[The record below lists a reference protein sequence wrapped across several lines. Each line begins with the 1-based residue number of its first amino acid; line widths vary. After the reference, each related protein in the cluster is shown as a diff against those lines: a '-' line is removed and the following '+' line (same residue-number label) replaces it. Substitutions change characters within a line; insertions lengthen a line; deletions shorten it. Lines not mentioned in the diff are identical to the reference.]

1 MASETKASVDLSRA
15 GVKRLTPENT
25 HIFEGSLSL
34 LHCTVDD
41 VEYPG
46 VFAVRLF
53 PIRHPEQYISL
64 AYTDSEDKVKEI
76 GVIQNLA
83 DFPPDANQLIHRTLS
98 KHYYEQQIDRI
109 FRVKLEHGLLFVDAQ
124 THRGREEFI
133 VPWRHD
139 RAEEYDEHG
148 KVLLDALDN
157 RYIIPD
163 LRKLPDR
170 DRMELTRFI
179 YW

>member
-1 MASETKASVDLSRA
+1 MSTAVLAKA

-25 HIFEGSLSL
+25 HIYEGDHAL
-34 LHCTVDD
+34 LHCRVDD
-41 VEYPG
+41 TDYRG

-53 PIRHPEQYISL
+53 PIRHPEQFISL
-64 AYTDSEDKVKEI
+64 AYTDHEDRMREI
-76 GVIQNLA
+76 GVIQNLS
-83 DFPPDANQLIHRTLS
+83 DFPEETNRLVHRTLA
-98 KHYYEQQIDRI
+98 KHYYEQQIERI
-109 FRVKLEHGLLFVDAQ
+109 FRVRLEHGLLFVDAQ

-163 LRKLPDR
+163 LRRLPDR